1 MILAVLRREAEFIS
15 HRSNLSCQDSENILN
30 NVMSQPEDLR
40 QLSLFPLNV
49 VLFPGMPMPL
59 HIFEERYKA
68 MIGECVDREEP
79 FGIILIK
86 EGLEVGEPA
95 EPVKIGTTARIAQ
108 VERLEEGRL
117 NIMTK
122 GEKRFEVVEITQQV
136 PHVVALVRYLT
147 EQPGV
152 QTESVLAEAKE
163 AYGGYMRNLTA
174 LTGGWTAQAEVPDDP
189 VILSFAVASS
199 LASGIE
205 IPRDVKQDLLESP
218 DAAQRLEKLLPILKR
233 GNEMLAAE
241 VTKRNPFR
249 GSRLN

>member
-1 MILAVLRREAEFIS
+1 M
-15 HRSNLSCQDSENILN
+15 NLSCQDSENILN
-30 NVMSQPEDLR
+30 NVMSLPEDLLH
-40 QLSLFPLNV
+40 LSLFPLNV

-86 EGLEVGEPA
+86 EGQEVGEPA
-95 EPVKIGTTARIAQ
+95 EPVKVGTTARIVQ
-108 VERLEEGRL
+108 VERLDEGRL
-117 NIMTK
+117 NIMTR
-122 GEKRFEVVEITQQV
+122 GEKRFEVLEITQQV
-136 PHVVALVRYLT
+136 PHVVGQVRYLT
-147 EQPGV
+147 EEPGQASATV
-152 QTESVLAEAKE
+152 IGEIKA
-163 AYGGYMRNLTA
+163 AYAGYLRNLTA

-189 VILSFAVASS
+189 VTLSFAIASS

-205 IPRDVKQDLLESP
+205 IPRDVKQELLELP
-218 DAAQRLEKLLPILKR
+218 NAGQRLENLLPILNR

-241 VTKRNPFR
+241 VAKRNPFR

>member
-1 MILAVLRREAEFIS
+1 
-15 HRSNLSCQDSENILN
+15 
-30 NVMSQPEDLR
+30 MSQPEDLL

-86 EGLEVGEPA
+86 EGQEVGGPA
-95 EPVKIGTTARIAQ
+95 EPVKVGTTARIVQ

-117 NIMTK
+117 NIMTR

-136 PHVVALVRYLT
+136 PYLAGQVRYFT
-147 EQPGV
+147 EEPGDPAA
-152 QTESVLAEAKE
+152 SVVGEVKE
-163 AYGGYMRNLTA
+163 AYGGYLRNLTA
-174 LTGGWTAQAEVPDDP
+174 LTGGWTAQAEVPGDP
-189 VILSFAVASS
+189 VTLAFAIASS

-205 IPRDVKQDLLESP
+205 LPRDVKQELLELP
-218 DAAQRLEKLLPILKR
+218 DAGQRLEKLLPLLNR
-233 GNEMLAAE
+233 GNEMLTAE
-241 VTKRNPFR
+241 VAKRNPFR